1 MPKKLINKNEKKNR
15 KKKNQRSLHTG
26 TYQTKN
32 KKSLSV
38 PKKIKLKITRKN
50 YKGEQKQEV

>member
-1 MPKKLINKNEKKNR
+1 MEKKNR
-15 KKKNQRSLHTG
+15 KKNQRSLHTG

-32 KKSLSV
+32 KKSLSISE
-38 PKKIKLKITRKN
+38 KIKLKNTRKN